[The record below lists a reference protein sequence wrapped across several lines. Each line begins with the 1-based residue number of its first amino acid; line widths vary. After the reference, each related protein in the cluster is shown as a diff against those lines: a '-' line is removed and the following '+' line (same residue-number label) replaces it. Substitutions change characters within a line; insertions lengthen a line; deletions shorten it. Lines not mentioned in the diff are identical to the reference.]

1 MAVLARLH
9 GEWPVCSGF
18 GQAKGPPESYALQ
31 MHKPHDSPVIDS
43 KVLGPVETNCF
54 LISAPEGQDPDGCY
68 VVDCGMQP
76 DPLIQLIQ
84 DRGLT
89 PRGLLLTHC
98 HYDHIGGIDQLY
110 EAFGVLPTRV
120 HALEAE
126 WNRDPMLNLSGM
138 SGFPCVAPAPDLR
151 FGEGDVLDLLGS
163 SWEVLHLPGHS
174 PGSVGLLDRAG
185 GTLIAGDT
193 LFAGS
198 IGRVDFPTSDPEQM
212 KQTLQRLLELPDEIQ
227 VHPGH
232 GPATTIG
239 AERRGNPF
247 LLDMNRVF

>member
-1 MAVLARLH
+1 MH
-9 GEWPVCSGF
+9 ESST
-18 GQAKGPPESYALQ
+18 PPA
-31 MHKPHDSPVIDS
+31 IDTR
-43 KVLGPVETNCF
+43 VLGPVETNCF
-54 LISAPEGQDPDGCY
+54 LISAPGGDDPHGCF

-76 DPLIQLIQ
+76 DPLIQLIRE
-84 DRGLT
+84 RGLE

-98 HYDHIGGIDQLY
+98 HYDHIGGIDQLF
-110 EAFGVLPTRV
+110 EAFGVLPTHV
-120 HALEAE
+120 HELEAE

-138 SGFPCVAPAPDLR
+138 SGFPCIAPAPDLR
-151 FGEGDVLDLLGS
+151 YAEGDVLDLLGTP
-163 SWEVLHLPGHS
+163 WEVLHLPGHS

-198 IGRVDFPTSDPEQM
+198 IGRVDFPTSDPHQM
-212 KQTLQRLLELPDEIQ
+212 KRTLARLLELPDGIE

-239 AERRGNPF
+239 RERQSNPF
-247 LLDMNRVF
+247 LLDMDRVF